1 MPVFPQLLRTVK
13 WASVFHQAVCS
24 AGDGC
29 SSPGGKCLRLFQS
42 LNLTPNTFLKL
53 IFFHHPMEIRKEE
66 GKMLKKR
73 TGNIIAVLFSMI
85 SRLLLAKLA
94 YFHWVAT
101 MCIFG
106 KLFIHGR

>member
-1 MPVFPQLLRTVK
+1 
-13 WASVFHQAVCS
+13 
-24 AGDGC
+24 
-29 SSPGGKCLRLFQS
+29 
-42 LNLTPNTFLKL
+42 
-53 IFFHHPMEIRKEE
+53 MEIQKDE